1 MNTLSDNSPVEPTT
15 PNHALLESSAEVAS
29 SPANPTESNP
39 SSSTEDSPA
48 SLSEGNTGLT
58 EDASIIDTNNLL
70 ATPRGTVSGA
80 ESGID
85 LSVATSVD
93 GESMS
98 QNLFGVNVDPMINM
112 IEIGGPVVWILM
124 ALSVFS
130 LSIIFLKLWQFAVTK
145 PESAN
150 DITASLNKWH
160 NHDPAG
166 AIKTLHPHRPV
177 AKIIRYAMHGVT
189 EQQNQ
194 ALLQEELSRQANRLI
209 NQLRALLRPLEVIA
223 NLSPLLGL
231 MGTVLGMIVAF
242 QQMEAAGNSV
252 NPSVLSG
259 GIWQALLTTAV
270 GLAVA
275 IPVATIHSILER
287 KVERVTMLL
296 NDSVTQV
303 FTCPLYQTKA
313 APLSLQEHQRAA

>member
-1 MNTLSDNSPVEPTT
+1 MSTPSDNRSIEPTT
-15 PNHALLESSAEVAS
+15 LSHSL
-29 SPANPTESNP
+29 PA
-39 SSSTEDSPA
+39 SSTETVPSPTTA
-48 SLSEGNTGLT
+48 SEEGLIADVNNDLSLPLN
-58 EDASIIDTNNLL
+58 S
-70 ATPRGTVSGA
+70 VSGA
-80 ESGID
+80 ENGID
-85 LSVATSVD
+85 LNATTSIN
-93 GESMS
+93 GE
-98 QNLFGVNVDPMINM
+98 NIGHDLLGENFDPIINM
-112 IEIGGPVVWILM
+112 IEIGGPVVWILI

-145 PESAN
+145 PESTH
-150 DITASLNKWH
+150 DIAESLKKWRS
-160 NHDPAG
+160 HDPAG
-166 AIKTLHPHRPV
+166 AVKALHPTRPV
-177 AKIIRYAMHGVT
+177 ANIIRYAMQGVA
-189 EQQNQ
+189 EQQDQ
-194 ALLQEELSRQANRLI
+194 ALLQEELSRQANRLV

-223 NLSPLLGL
+223 SLSPLLGL

-275 IPVATIHSILER
+275 IPVATAHSILER
-287 KVERVTMLL
+287 KVERVAMLI

-303 FTCPLYQTKA
+303 FTCPLYQAKA